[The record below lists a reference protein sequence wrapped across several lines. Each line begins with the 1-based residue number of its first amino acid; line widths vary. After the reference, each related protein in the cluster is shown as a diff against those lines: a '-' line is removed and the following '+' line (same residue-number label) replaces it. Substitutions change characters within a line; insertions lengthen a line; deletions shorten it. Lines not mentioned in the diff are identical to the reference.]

1 MKFRLFAALCAVLCI
16 TACQNQPPIE
26 EPEDPPSCQD
36 LHSALANSPKEK
48 VRTVQTVAATRVGDH
63 TLIGGTPADPKDWP
77 ASVSARAGGS
87 SCSATVVGDRALKIA
102 AHCVSNNGTVAFSAG
117 ANSYRAVCTHHAAY
131 RSNSTADWAMC
142 LIDRPVTGVPFELL
156 GVDLK
161 LSVGEE
167 VMLTGYG
174 CTRPGGGGGNDGT
187 FRIGKATVQ
196 SLPRGTNYD
205 TVTRGGAALCF
216 GDSGGAAY
224 KIFPDG
230 SRKIFGTNSRGDIS
244 TTSYLSSVWTATFSD
259 FARDWAAKNANVK
272 ICGLHTDAI
281 GCRSSGAPQPDRKF
295 VVSTK
300 AACVEGVVKPG
311 FEGKKLEIKESVRKA
326 LEGY

>member
-1 MKFRLFAALCAVLCI
+1 MYRLLAAVSAVFLI
-16 TACQNQPPIE
+16 TACQHDKPI
-26 EPEDPPSCQD
+26 PDDQDPPSCQD
-36 LHSALANSPKEK
+36 LHAAVTVKPEK
-48 VRTVQTVAATRVGDH
+48 VRTVQTVAASANGDQ
-63 TLIGGTPADPKDWP
+63 TLIGGQPADPKEWP
-77 ASVSARAGGS
+77 ASVYARAGS
-87 SCSATVVGDRALKIA
+87 SACSATVVGERALKIA
-102 AHCVSNNGTVAFSAG
+102 AHCVGNNGTVTFQAG
-117 ANSYRAVCTHHAAY
+117 ANAYRAVCTHHASY

-142 LIDRPVTGVPFELL
+142 LIDRPVTGVPFELV

-174 CTRPGGGGGNDGT
+174 CIRPGGGGGNDGI

-244 TTSYLSSVWTATFSD
+244 TTSYLSSVWTETFSD

-272 ICGLHTDAI
+272 ICGIHTDAV
-281 GCRSSGAPQPDRKF
+281 GCRDGGAPQPDRKF

-300 AACVEGVVKPG
+300 AACVEGAVAPG
-311 FEGKKLEIKESVRKA
+311 YEPKKADIKASVRKA
-326 LEGY
+326 LEQF